1 MMDKTSRLIS
11 VLRAESVDPQAKK
24 TADFYRNEIQIREAI
39 AAGWKLIN
47 IWKHLKDHN
56 EFSGGYHSF
65 LRYVKKMSAQTSVSA
80 VRSSTQKKAH
90 AKNEKRLVMELA
102 EMTLNI
108 QPSDPR
114 IGQKTLALFLGKQD
128 EIKEAIDAGYRL
140 KTIWKALLEMRAFDA
155 SYNCFTWYVRKY
167 LTGEEIESAVTPA
180 TLVQE
185 KSEAKPHIMSADKS
199 SSGRNSGTAARM
211 PDKKHTE
218 KASSGFDHFNYNPA
232 SIDKDSLI

>member
-24 TADFYRNEIQIREAI
+24 TADFCRNEIQIREAI

-80 VRSSTQKKAH
+80 VQSSTQKKAH
-90 AKNEKRLVMELA
+90 AKDEKRLAMDLA

-108 QPSDPR
+108 QPSEPR

-128 EIKEAIDAGYRL
+128 EIKEAIEAGYRL
-140 KTIWKALLEMRAFDA
+140 KTIWKTLLEMRAFDA

-167 LTGEEIESAVTPA
+167 LTVEEIESAVTPA

-185 KSEAKPHIMSADKS
+185 KSAAKSHIMNTDSV
-199 SSGRNSGTAARM
+199 RNSDAAARM

>member
-11 VLRAESVDPQAKK
+11 VLRAASADPQAKK

-39 AAGWKLIN
+39 TAGWKLIN
-47 IWKHLKDHN
+47 IWKHLKDRN
-56 EFSGGYHSF
+56 EFSGSYDSF
-65 LRYVKKMSAQTSVSA
+65 RRYAKKLSSQSSMSAERPSK
-80 VRSSTQKKAH
+80 QKKTH
-90 AKNEKRLVMELA
+90 AKNEKRLAMELA

-108 QPSDPR
+108 QPSDPG

-128 EIKEAIDAGYRL
+128 EIKEAIEAGYRL
-140 KTIWKALLEMRAFDA
+140 KTIWKTLREMKAFDA
-155 SYNCFTWYVRKY
+155 SYNCFTWYVRKH

-185 KSEAKPHIMSADKS
+185 KSEAKSHIMSADKS
-199 SSGRNSGTAARM
+199 SSDGASGTVARM
-211 PDKKHTE
+211 PDKKHTG
-218 KASSGFDHFNYNPA
+218 KASGGFDHFIYNPA